1 MKIVTSWG
9 PKGWNL
15 YGKNFLESTRL
26 WDSNIS
32 LTEDKGFLGE
42 VMTVTAALTST
53 ALIISKERK
62 HNSGML
68 LYCVWQCAIIV
79 KVTRSTIQRMS
90 TFPVHRYHQ
99 IC

>member
-1 MKIVTSWG
+1 LDTKHARLDCV
-9 PKGWNL
+9 L
-15 YGKNFLESTRL
+15 Y
-26 WDSNIS
+26 DSNIS